1 MKNILLL
8 GGDGFIGKNI
18 IEKFLG
24 GNYHIIVIDK
34 SNDYLY
40 SKYSNNKRIKLIE
53 GELSNIEF
61 VNEVISTHH
70 VEIVI
75 HLISTLIPSSN
86 VDDFHN
92 DLFSVVYPTFKLIDF
107 LDKKN
112 IKIVFFSSGGTI
124 YGNSNKPLQEIHK
137 LAPIN
142 YYGYS
147 KLMIER
153 YIQFRSRV
161 GKLKFLIIRP
171 SNVFGKHQRINSSQ
185 GFIAITTKRIIEGKE
200 IEIWGDGRT
209 VRDYIYVSD
218 LVDAVDKLLINN
230 VLNEVVNIGSGV
242 GTNLLEIVN
251 IIERLLNKQAKLVFK
266 EKRSVDLDYMV
277 LNIDKIKSFV
287 SFNPMPVEEGI
298 KLFIN
303 SLTNDF

>member
-92 DLFSVVYPTFKLIDF
+92 DLFSVVYPTFKF
-107 LDKKN
+107 
-112 IKIVFFSSGGTI
+112 
-124 YGNSNKPLQEIHK
+124 P
-137 LAPIN
+137 
-142 YYGYS
+142 YS
-147 KLMIER
+147 TPK
-153 YIQFRSRV
+153 
-161 GKLKFLIIRP
+161 
-171 SNVFGKHQRINSSQ
+171 
-185 GFIAITTKRIIEGKE
+185 
-200 IEIWGDGRT
+200 
-209 VRDYIYVSD
+209 
-218 LVDAVDKLLINN
+218 
-230 VLNEVVNIGSGV
+230 
-242 GTNLLEIVN
+242 
-251 IIERLLNKQAKLVFK
+251 
-266 EKRSVDLDYMV
+266 
-277 LNIDKIKSFV
+277 LNITL
-287 SFNPMPVEEGI
+287 NH
-298 KLFIN
+298 
-303 SLTNDF
+303 

>member
-1 MKNILLL
+1 MINILIL
-8 GGDGFIGKNI
+8 GGNGFIGKNI

-24 GNYHIIVIDK
+24 GDYYIISIDK

-40 SKYSNNKRIKLIE
+40 SKYSTNSRIKLIE
-53 GELSNIEF
+53 GELSNTEF
-61 VNEVISTHH
+61 VKEVINTHR

-86 VDDFHN
+86 FEDFQN
-92 DLFSVVYPTFKLIDF
+92 DLLYVVFPSFKLIDF
-107 LDKKN
+107 LDQKN

-137 LAPIN
+137 LTPIN

-161 GKLKFLIIRP
+161 GKLNFLIIRP
-171 SNVFGKHQRINSSQ
+171 SNVFGKHQRINSNQ
-185 GFIAITTKRIIEGKE
+185 GFIAISTKRIIEGKE
-200 IEIWGDGRT
+200 IEIWGDGKT

-218 LVDAVDKLLINN
+218 LADAIDKLLIIN
-230 VLNEVVNIGSGV
+230 VSNEVINIGCGV
-242 GTNLLEIVN
+242 GTDLLEIVN
-251 IIERLLNKQAKLVFK
+251 IIEGLLNKRAKLVYR
-266 EKRSVDLDYMV
+266 EKRSVDVDYMV
-277 LNIDKIKSFV
+277 LNTDKLKSFV
-287 SFNPMPVEEGI
+287 SFYPLPVDEGI

-303 SLTNDF
+303 SLTNDC